1 MPGPHPS
8 RRKITKSQAS
18 TRRSKA
24 TNTAAESAP
33 RFRFVGGKG
42 GVGKT
47 TCAASIAV
55 AAARNGARTLLI
67 STDPAPSLADALR
80 RPLSSVPRP
89 VSVGR
94 GVLHAVEIDARRA
107 FDRWLGGRQAALE
120 QIALRGTWLDQ
131 DDIASLLRL
140 SLPGIDELAGLL
152 EIQRAGR
159 NRRFDFIVVD
169 TAPTG
174 HTLRML
180 AMPEVLRTLARV
192 LERMQAKHR
201 VMVEALRGS
210 YASDD
215 ADALIEELEDDANS
229 LSTLLRDP
237 ELCQLSWVTL
247 AEPLSIAET
256 LDAAGALAE
265 IGIHIHEVIV
275 NRVTPPPPRRCG
287 WCDGRRVVERRAIA
301 SLERALPGTLA
312 FEVTARTREPRGAA
326 VLATIGA
333 EIAAANAVR
342 STTVRTP
349 CSVGWRADLPGQG
362 PVRLAGRDTRLVLF
376 GGKGGVGKTTCAAAA
391 ALALAAEL
399 PSRQVMLLSTD
410 PAHSLGDVLGQTIGN
425 DPVRLHRG
433 PVNLRLRAIDA
444 NRQFDAIRER
454 YASSVDDW
462 FDRLTSGRH
471 SGVHVDASHDRAV
484 LHGLIDL
491 APPGIDELA
500 AVVDVVD
507 MVESSPNNLVVM
519 DTAPTG
525 HALRLL
531 EMPALVHDWT
541 KALMSILLK
550 YQAVASLEEFG
561 PVLLRLSQG
570 LGRLRRLLADADR
583 TSFVAVTRGA
593 ELPRLETIDLLRRLA
608 ETGIHVSAIIVN
620 AVGRG
625 SCARCRAEAATERRQ
640 IARLKKDR
648 PRRSEMVIAPAEMPP
663 PFAPAALGRWQRRW
677 FVAR

>member
-1 MPGPHPS
+1 M
-8 RRKITKSQAS
+8 
-18 TRRSKA
+18 
-24 TNTAAESAP
+24 
-33 RFRFVGGKG
+33 
-42 GVGKT
+42 
-47 TCAASIAV
+47 
-55 AAARNGARTLLI
+55 
-67 STDPAPSLADALR
+67 
-80 RPLSSVPRP
+80 
-89 VSVGR
+89 
-94 GVLHAVEIDARRA
+94 
-107 FDRWLGGRQAALE
+107 
-120 QIALRGTWLDQ
+120 
-131 DDIASLLRL
+131 
-140 SLPGIDELAGLL
+140 PGIDELAGLL

-192 LERMQAKHR
+192 FERMQAKHR
-201 VMVEALRGS
+201 VMVEALRGT

-215 ADALIEELEDDANS
+215 ADALIEELERDADS

-237 ELCQLSWVTL
+237 ELCRLSWVTL

-256 LDAAGALAE
+256 LDAAEALAE
-265 IGIHIHEVIV
+265 TGIPVHEVIV

-287 WCDGRRVVERRAIA
+287 WCDGRRIVERRAIA
-301 SLERALPGTLA
+301 SLARALPGTLA
-312 FEVTARTREPRGAA
+312 FEVTARTREPRGTG

-342 STTVRTP
+342 STPVRTP
-349 CSVGWRADLPGQG
+349 RSVRWRADLPGEG
-362 PVRLAGRDTRLVLF
+362 GAVRLAGRDTRLVLF

-391 ALALAAEL
+391 ALAFAAEL
-399 PSRQVMLLSTD
+399 PSRQVMVLSTD
-410 PAHSLGDVLGQTIGN
+410 PAHSLGDVLGQTIGH
-425 DPVRLHRG
+425 DPVKLQRG
-433 PVNLRLRAIDA
+433 PANLRLRAIDA

-454 YASSVDDW
+454 YASSVEDW
-462 FDRLTSGRH
+462 FDRLTSGRQ

-500 AVVDVVD
+500 AVIEVVD

-541 KALMSILLK
+541 KVLMSILLK
-550 YQAVASLEEFG
+550 YQAIASLEEFG

-593 ELPRLETIDLLRRLA
+593 ELPRLETIDLLRRLE

-640 IARLKKDR
+640 IARLKKNM

-663 PFAPAALGRWQRRW
+663 PFAPAALGRWRRRW